1 MYPSGECTGHWW
13 AHYKCTL
20 LPLRGRKGTQR
31 EQAAVVILSLQLVS
45 TASHFKHFFCLEI
58 KDLAN
63 LIAKMPLTLIKTSR
77 HEVTFT
83 YKITPLPRRLFY
95 FSGYQAT
102 LTGLSV
108 CYGMVWCRKAK
119 ETFLILLHCENSW
132 KFYIVVYLRADG
144 LSICGVMRQPFSFYF
159 YFHK

>member
-20 LPLRGRKGTQR
+20 LPLRGRKGT
-31 EQAAVVILSLQLVS
+31 EPAAVVILSVQLVS
-45 TASHFKHFFCLEI
+45 TASLFKYFFCLEI

-63 LIAKMPLTLIKTSR
+63 LIAKMPLTLIKTFR
-77 HEVTFT
+77 HEVTFS
-83 YKITPLPRRLFY
+83 YKITPLPQRLFY

-108 CYGMVWCRKAK
+108 CYGMVWCRKAM
-119 ETFLILLHCENSW
+119 ETFLILLHCENNW
-132 KFYIVVYLRADG
+132 KFTLLHIYGQMASVSVVSWGNPFLFF
-144 LSICGVMRQPFSFYF
+144 LSS
-159 YFHK
+159 